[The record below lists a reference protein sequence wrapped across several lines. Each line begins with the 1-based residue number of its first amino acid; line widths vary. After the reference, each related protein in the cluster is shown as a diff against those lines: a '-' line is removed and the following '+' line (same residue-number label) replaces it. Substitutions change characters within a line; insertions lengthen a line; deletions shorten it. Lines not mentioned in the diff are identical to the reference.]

1 MQKSAEV
8 DPLRPEDVSV
18 PFSPLKLS
26 FCFIFLGSN
35 WWNSCVSV
43 TEHWSEFSLELW
55 KTDQPAVN
63 LLCCMICALV
73 TVTHDFPWGGH
84 TSICRTKK
92 KSDIFIEYWKYFYE
106 LLCIRHR
113 WRYVATC
120 CPFPPLLWI
129 FPGRFSYLCRRR
141 LAHITYLPWCQHTD
155 PKDDLWLGR
164 WLSAVPSKLKL
175 WVPAGRRALYQG
187 ICLRTND
194 SRRTCSMCLMTVC
207 KVNCYELYVKKI
219 KCFIIET
226 NCTCDVLVK
235 QQT

>member
-1 MQKSAEV
+1 
-8 DPLRPEDVSV
+8 
-18 PFSPLKLS
+18 
-26 FCFIFLGSN
+26 
-35 WWNSCVSV
+35 
-43 TEHWSEFSLELW
+43 
-55 KTDQPAVN
+55 
-63 LLCCMICALV
+63 MICVLV

-84 TSICRTKK
+84 TSICQTK

-120 CPFPPLLWI
+120 CPFPPLLWS
-129 FPGRFSYLCRRR
+129 FPGRFFYLCRRG

-155 PKDDLWLGR
+155 PKDDLWLGW

-175 WVPAGRRALYQG
+175 WVPAGRQALYQG

-194 SRRTCSMCLMTVC
+194 SRRTCSMCLMTIC
-207 KVNCYELYVKKI
+207 KVTCYELYVKKI

-226 NCTCDVLVK
+226 NCICDVLLK
-235 QQT
+235 QQKYLV